1 MLWKYASS
9 ILEHKTLEATE
20 EMMTV
25 RAVFVDVDGT
35 TADTEPRNRRAIE
48 EAARIGGFHIKK
60 EDWNHLAGQ
69 GDSIIWDLI
78 SQEKPDFKD
87 VFNTGVAFE
96 LACLNA
102 KLDRIHE
109 IKKIDETAEA
119 IQLFREN
126 AIEIAAVSN
135 SIRRDAQA
143 SLRHSGYTDKDFVF
157 ELFRDDLREAG
168 LRAKPYPDPYIEAL
182 RRLNEKFSAAA
193 TAKGESFT
201 PIKPSECVVLE
212 DSKTGA
218 RAGLAAG
225 MNTIQMTDESP
236 GLDADEANEMETRYN
251 GNYFPVSRAGLVPQ
265 VRSLL
270 NLSPGS

>member
-1 MLWKYASS
+1 M
-9 ILEHKTLEATE
+9 
-20 EMMTV
+20 
-25 RAVFVDVDGT
+25 
-35 TADTEPRNRRAIE
+35 
-48 EAARIGGFHIKK
+48 
-60 EDWNHLAGQ
+60 
-69 GDSIIWDLI
+69 
-78 SQEKPDFKD
+78 
-87 VFNTGVAFE
+87 FNTGVAFE

-119 IQLFREN
+119 IQIFRDN
-126 AIEIAAVSN
+126 AIDIAAVSN

-168 LRAKPYPDPYIEAL
+168 LRAKPHPDPYIEAL
-182 RRLNEKFSAAA
+182 RRLNAKLAFEAA
-193 TAKGESFT
+193 AKGETFV

-236 GLDADEANEMETRYN
+236 GLDAEEATEMETRYN

-265 VRSLL
+265 CRSLL
-270 NLSPGS
+270 APTAP

>member
-1 MLWKYASS
+1 MS
-9 ILEHKTLEATE
+9 I
-20 EMMTV
+20 

-69 GDSIIWDLI
+69 GDSIIWEMI
-78 SQEKPDFKD
+78 ANEKPDFKD

-96 LACLNA
+96 RACLNA

-109 IKKIDETAEA
+109 VKKIDETAEA

-126 AIEIAAVSN
+126 AVDIAAVSN

-182 RRLNEKFSAAA
+182 RRLNEKLAGEAAA
-193 TAKGESFT
+193 KGVAFT
-201 PIKPSECVVLE
+201 PITPAECVVLE

-218 RAGLAAG
+218 RAGL
-225 MNTIQMTDESP
+225 
-236 GLDADEANEMETRYN
+236 
-251 GNYFPVSRAGLVPQ
+251 VPQ

-270 NLSPGS
+270 NLAPG